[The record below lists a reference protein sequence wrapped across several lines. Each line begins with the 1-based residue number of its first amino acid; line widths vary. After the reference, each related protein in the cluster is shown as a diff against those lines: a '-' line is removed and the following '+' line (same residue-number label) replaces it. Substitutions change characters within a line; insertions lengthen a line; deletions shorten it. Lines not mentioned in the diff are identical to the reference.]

1 MTVILMFLPLA
12 AIFFILRKRYPHF
25 DVRLT
30 LILSSALWGLLLV
43 LITEISSLFRAFNYH
58 TLSAAWGFLS
68 GGLGVMALY
77 RWKKIRLPSFRLTVL
92 QWIQIVC
99 IAGIAIIT
107 LVIAVISAPNNWDAM
122 VYHMSRAAHWVQ
134 NESVAHYPTSILWQ
148 LYHPPFAEF
157 QIAHLQILS
166 GGDYLSQIPQWLS
179 MIGCVL
185 GISLITKQLGGS
197 KSAQIFAAFFTATIP
212 MGILQASTAQ
222 NDYVVAFWLIALL
235 VLIFETE
242 KNRELFLY
250 FLIGTCLG
258 LAALTKTTAYLYGLP
273 IMLYFIF
280 REIRQRQPKLI
291 LRLVAICLIALF
303 INLPHFSRNYDIF
316 NGPFGSTVE
325 ISRHRN
331 ENIGLKGTTINLIR
345 NLGMYAGTVEPVNS
359 ILNSTVKS
367 ISSWINLDLN
377 DPRYTLE
384 DHQFIIS
391 KPAFHEDTMASS
403 WHLVIAF
410 ISMIVIS
417 FKRKQIGN
425 FLFIHLG
432 LLTFAGFLIFC
443 ILLKWQMWHVRLH
456 LPLLVISAAWVG
468 LLADI
473 SKKWVMWALTAF
485 LAVMVLPVF
494 YFNPNKPLVA
504 DYNIFNL
511 PRREVMITRKN
522 LVVPYIES
530 VNYLVDEKDCYQT
543 GLYLPDQEWEYP
555 FWSLYADTGK
565 PFRLE
570 HVNVENETA
579 DIPMPAF
586 APCAIIATQSTGDT
600 FTLRDGTVY
609 HLTWNMAPVFVYT
622 R

>member
-12 AIFFILRKRYPHF
+12 AIFSILRKRYPHF

-43 LITEISSLFRAFNYH
+43 LITEISSLFHAFNYR
-58 TLSAAWGFLS
+58 TLGAAWGFLS

-92 QWIQIVC
+92 QWVQIAC

-134 NESVAHYPTSILWQ
+134 NESVAHYPTSVLRQ
-148 LYHPPFAEF
+148 LYNPPFAEY

-166 GGDYLSQIPQWLS
+166 GSDRLAQIPQWLS
-179 MIGCVL
+179 MLGCVI

-197 KSAQIFAAFFTATIP
+197 PSAQIFAALFTSTIP
-212 MGILQASTAQ
+212 MGILQASTTQ
-222 NDYVVAFWLIALL
+222 NDYAVAFWLIGVITLGL
-235 VLIFETE
+235 EVIRSPE
-242 KNRELFLY
+242 KILPVGLG
-250 FLIGTCLG
+250 LCLG
-258 LAALTKTTAYLYGLP
+258 LAALTKTSAYFFGLP
-273 IMLYFIF
+273 FMLYFIL
-280 REIRQRQPKLI
+280 RGLARQKSRFLPAL
-291 LRLVAICLIALF
+291 LAISLIALA
-303 INLPHFSRNYDIF
+303 INIPLFARNYS
-316 NGPFGSTVE
+316 PFGSPFGPSEEV
-325 ISRHRN
+325 SRHQN
-331 ENIGLKGTTINLIR
+331 ENFLPQGFASNVIR
-345 NLGMYAGTVEPVNS
+345 NMGLYAGTVEPVNQAV
-359 ILNSTVKS
+359 NSAVQGFLGWMKTDV
-367 ISSWINLDLN
+367 N
-377 DPRYTLE
+377 DPRYTLSGY
-384 DHQFIIS
+384 QFS
-391 KPAFHEDTMASS
+391 VSRPEFHEDTMGSS
-403 WHLVIAF
+403 WHLAVAVIALVVLAF
-410 ISMIVIS
+410 H
-417 FKRKQIGN
+417 RKDLKN
-425 FLFIHLG
+425 RVFLHYG
-432 LLTFAGFLIFC
+432 LLALSGFLLFC
-443 ILLKWQMWHVRLH
+443 LLVRWMPWNVRLH

-485 LAVMVLPVF
+485 LVVMVLPVF

-570 HVNVENETA
+570 HLNVENETA
-579 DIPMPAF
+579 DISMPAF
-586 APCAIIATQSTGDT
+586 SPCAIIATQSTGDT